1 MNIKSNSVKFFAVV
15 AFVFGL
21 TVSTANAAYSFPNM
35 IDTAQERMDVQTV
48 LNMVVTPTPNLVVDG
63 KIGAKSI
70 AAVKAFQAMK
80 NLVVDGKI
88 GPMTRAAL
96 EAAQTGGTTTTGA
109 LCPNG
114 MTLASNCSVSPTG
127 STSVLTGG
135 AGDITVSNLSS
146 VSNEKVGEGDVDH
159 KVFAF
164 EVEADN
170 GSDIAINSVKV
181 TLTQGNSSGSDK
193 LVRYATNVSVWM
205 GSTKVGSATT
215 ASFSEGSSNDY
226 SKSISLAGAV
236 IKADQKA
243 SFYVSVDGAANID
256 STDLSNNSWTATL
269 ESTRFSDATGAILT
283 NSQGSISKTFEFA
296 TLASAGDVE
305 LKVNLSSSN
314 PAAKT
319 VKVSTTSNTNQVEL
333 LKFTMKAQGSSMTI
347 DQIPVNFTTNE
358 SDLDEVTS
366 NVTLKIGGNTYNE
379 TVSTTSSATTTIL
392 FDDLSLSVSK
402 DATVEAIVYADLNDI
417 ETSTFDE
424 GTTLAASIP
433 SHLVTTLGAN
443 YIDVEDM
450 NGDNLA
456 TGDRTGSANGET
468 MTFRSTGVNTVM
480 GTPSYSNTVDTNGN
494 ITSVTYN
501 IPVAVTS
508 FGNTLYVG
516 QSASISNSLSS
527 GSNAF
532 GLVFENA
539 TAPTTGRDTSVTA
552 SVTLSTSN
560 ATIESNGFRLD
571 DGVTKNFTISVNLTD
586 PYAYNASF
594 RVRLDQ
600 IRTFTEG
607 GLVTAT
613 SSDLLPEVNFRTDF
627 KLINN

>member
-146 VSNEKVGEGDVDH
+146 ISNEKVGEGDVDH

-181 TLTQGNSSGSDK
+181 KFAQGNTTGSDK